1 MFVTDLEEDADVAGK
16 FGEEAKVGYA
26 RCDVS
31 SREQVEGEEGHLHSA
46 DDEIPGE

>member
-31 SREQVEGEEGHLHSA
+31 SREQVEGEEGRVA
-46 DDEIPGE
+46 ADEIEGE